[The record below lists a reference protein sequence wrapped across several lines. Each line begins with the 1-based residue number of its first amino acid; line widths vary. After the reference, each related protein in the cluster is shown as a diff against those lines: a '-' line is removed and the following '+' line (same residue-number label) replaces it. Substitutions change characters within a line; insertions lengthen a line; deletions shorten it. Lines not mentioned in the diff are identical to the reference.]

1 MGITSIMTSQSIPP
15 GRIQTLTAD
24 EEWKLK
30 EVWAHFLTFWGTP
43 VTLPSGPERT
53 ATSTSIASKTSKH
66 EEHGG
71 KKKRFAKF
79 RRGHKS
85 NKSAERNSI
94 VSTRSNES
102 IEANYSHKVIHDS
115 FKDLQPEDIYSNFWN
130 MLRTD
135 SPDNLILRFLRARKW
150 DSDKALAM
158 LAHTLHWRLKESKVE
173 DLLFGGERRGIENGE
188 EGFHLQ
194 FKLSKAYFRGYD
206 NEGRPIV
213 IIRPRLHHASDQT
226 EEEVQKY
233 TLLVI
238 EEARLLLKEPVDS
251 CSVLFDL
258 TDFAMSNMDY
268 PPVKFMIGVFEAHY
282 PESLGKLFI
291 HKAPWIFPPIWN
303 IVKNWLDPVVAA
315 KITFT
320 KSAKDLNKFIPMD
333 YIPKSL
339 GGEDEFEMEYIEPK
353 PEEDELMKDAE
364 TRDKLKAERKE
375 IITKFIEATVNWIE
389 AGSVEDSKK
398 YLKEKIDLGH
408 ELSINYS
415 KLDPY
420 IRARSVFDRIGV
432 IDVQKGL

>member
-1 MGITSIMTSQSIPP
+1 MTTQSIPP
-15 GRIQTLTAD
+15 GRVQTLTAD

-43 VTLPSGPERT
+43 VTLPSAPERT
-53 ATSTSIASKTSKH
+53 ATSTTVASQHSEADK
-66 EEHGG
+66 G

-85 NKSAERNSI
+85 SKSAEKNSI
-94 VSTRSNES
+94 ISTRSNES
-102 IEANYSHKVIHDS
+102 IEANYSHKSIHDS
-115 FKDLQPEDIYSNFWN
+115 FKDLQPEDIYQNFWN

-173 DLLFGGERRGIENGE
+173 DLLFGGERKCMENGE

-213 IIRPRLHHASDQT
+213 IIRPRLHHASEQS
-226 EEEVQKY
+226 EEDIRKY

-258 TDFAMSNMDY
+258 TDFSMANMDY
-268 PPVKFMIGVFEAHY
+268 APVKFMIGVFEAHY

-303 IVKNWLDPVVAA
+303 VVKNWLDPVVAA

-320 KSAKDLNKFIPMD
+320 KSGKDLAKSIPLE

-339 GGEDEFEMEYIEPK
+339 GGEDEFEMEYIEPQA
-353 PEEDELMKDAE
+353 EEDSLMNDAE
-364 TRDKLKAERKE
+364 AREKLKEERKA
-375 IITKFIEATVNWIE
+375 IITKFIEVTVSWIE
-389 AGSVEDSKK
+389 ARSVEESKK
-398 YLKEKIDLGH
+398 LLQEKIDLGL
-408 ELSINYS
+408 ELAKNYAR
-415 KLDPY
+415 LDPY

-432 IDVQKGL
+432 IDVQKGVIS